1 MLEGLTPPSS
11 IKGSCKVATV
21 CETLSDAD
29 KTILLQAIEDRNSW
43 PIKTLARALSERGLN
58 ISDTPL
64 TNHRSK
70 SCVCFR

>member
-1 MLEGLTPPSS
+1 MLEGLTPPSAM
-11 IKGSCKVATV
+11 KGTCKVASIA
-21 CETLSDAD
+21 EGLSESD
-29 KTILLQAIEDRNSW
+29 KAILMQAIEDKNSW

-64 TNHRSK
+64 TSHRAK